1 MFDKVSSHMVHRC
14 TNLRDMGRLAFAGL
28 CLHGVCMVLVA
39 CENQHGMANRLGKAH
54 EESRTNLV
62 KKLIGAFYKSA
73 PMAVFIELAQKNR
86 A

>member
-1 MFDKVSSHMVHRC
+1 MFDKVSLHVVHRC
-14 TNLRDMGRLAFAGL
+14 THLRCMGHLAFAGL

-54 EESRTNLV
+54 EESRTTLV

-73 PMAVFIELAQKNR
+73 RTAIL
-86 A
+86 

>member
-1 MFDKVSSHMVHRC
+1 MFDKVSLHVVHRC
-14 TNLRDMGRLAFAGL
+14 TNLHEMGCLAFAGL

-54 EESRTNLV
+54 EESRTTLV

-73 PMAVFIELAQKNR
+73 QTAIL
-86 A
+86 

>member
-1 MFDKVSSHMVHRC
+1 MFDKFLRMVHRC
-14 TNLRDMGRLAFAGL
+14 TNLRGSGCLAFAGL

-39 CENQHGMANRLGKAH
+39 CENQHGMANRPGKAH
-54 EESRTNLV
+54 EESRTTLV

>member
-14 TNLRDMGRLAFAGL
+14 TNLHDMGCLAFAGL

-39 CENQHGMANRLGKAH
+39 CENQHGIANRPGKAH
-54 EESRTNLV
+54 EESRTTLV

-73 PMAVFIELAQKNR
+73 PMAVL
-86 A
+86 

>member
-1 MFDKVSSHMVHRC
+1 MFDKVSSHVVHRC
-14 TNLRDMGRLAFAGL
+14 TNLRGMGCLALAGL

-54 EESRTNLV
+54 EESRTTLV

-73 PMAVFIELAQKNR
+73 RTAIL
-86 A
+86 

>member
-14 TNLRDMGRLAFAGL
+14 TNLRDMGRLALAEL
-28 CLHGVCMVLVA
+28 CLHGVYLVLVA

-54 EESRTNLV
+54 EESRTTLV

-73 PMAVFIELAQKNR
+73 RTAIL
-86 A
+86 

>member
-39 CENQHGMANRLGKAH
+39 CENQHGMANRPGKAH
-54 EESRTNLV
+54 EESRTTLV

-73 PMAVFIELAQKNR
+73 RTAIL
-86 A
+86 

>member
-14 TNLRDMGRLAFAGL
+14 TNLRGMGCLAFAGL

-39 CENQHGMANRLGKAH
+39 CENQHGLANRLGKVH
-54 EESRTNLV
+54 EESRTTLV

-73 PMAVFIELAQKNR
+73 RTAIL
-86 A
+86 